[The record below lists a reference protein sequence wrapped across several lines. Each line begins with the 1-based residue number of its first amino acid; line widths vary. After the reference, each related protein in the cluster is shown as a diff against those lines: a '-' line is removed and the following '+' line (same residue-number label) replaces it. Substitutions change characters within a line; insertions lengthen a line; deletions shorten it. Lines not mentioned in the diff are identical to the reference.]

1 MTTNPVF
8 CAIDA
13 PTLDEAKRLIGLIS
27 GAVCGIK
34 LGLEFFMAE
43 GPEGIRTARPAG
55 MPLFL
60 DIKLHD
66 IPNTVAGAIRSVV
79 PLGPTYITIH
89 ASGGRAI
96 MKAAAEAAESEANK
110 LGVPRPKLLGVTVL
124 TSLDVADLEAV
135 GQGMEV
141 SAQVERLAR
150 LAEQSGLDGVIC
162 SPHEIARLRR
172 VLKPTSVL
180 MVPGIRPAGSEA
192 GDQKRMMTPKEAMEA
207 GATHLVIGRPITAA
221 PDPAA
226 AARAIAAD
234 LGLTIDPAAA
244 APVPA
249 GDTAAT
255 AAGTPA
261 P

>member
-8 CAIDA
+8 CGIDT
-13 PTLDEAKRLIGLIS
+13 PTLDEAKRLIGLVA
-27 GAVCGIK
+27 GAVGGIK
-34 LGLEFFMAE
+34 LGLEFFMAA
-43 GPEGIRTARPAG
+43 GPEGVREARSTG
-55 MPLFL
+55 VPLFL

-79 PLGPTYITIH
+79 PLSPTYITIH
-89 ASGGRAI
+89 ASGGRA
-96 MKAAAEAAESEANK
+96 MMQAAAEAARSEADK

-150 LAEQSGLDGVIC
+150 LAESSGLDGVIC
-162 SPHEIARLRR
+162 APQEIARLRR
-172 VLKPTSVL
+172 VLKPAAVL
-180 MVPGIRPAGSEA
+180 MVPGIRPAGSDV
-192 GDQKRMMTPKEAMEA
+192 GDQKRVMTPKEAMEA

-226 AARAIAAD
+226 AARDIAGQ
-234 LGLTIDPAAA
+234 LGLALDAEAA
-244 APVPA
+244 APQTPVP
-249 GDTAAT
+249 
-255 AAGTPA
+255 
-261 P
+261 